1 MFGSALGS
9 EFNIAETLVK
19 AAPMIFTGLAVAVAF
34 RAKFWNIGAEGQLM
48 AGAVAAAFVGAY
60 PDARPARHARDGAG
74 RCGGRR
80 AGRAGAG
87 AAARQP
93 QGGRR
98 GELAAPQL
106 GRLFRHHGADRGAV
120 EGPVQRLSDL
130 AADRGFG
137 RLPQAHRRHAAAS
150 RRACRLRRGR
160 PRLVPDVAHHAR
172 LQDPHHRRECRGRAL
187 WRHRRR
193 PGHRRHRAD
202 LRRAG
207 GAGRRRRGRRRA
219 LPGDER
225 PLARLRLQRH
235 RHRHAGAGSTRS
247 AWCRRRS
254 SSPSS

>member
-1 MFGSALGS
+1 
-9 EFNIAETLVK
+9 
-19 AAPMIFTGLAVAVAF
+19 MIFTGLAVAVAF

-60 PDARPARHARDGAG
+60 PDARPARHAADGAG
-74 RCGGRR
+74 GCGRRR

-87 AAARQP
+87 AAARQFKVDDVVSS
-93 QGGRR
+93 
-98 GELAAPQL
+98 LL
-106 GRLFRHHGADRGAV
+106 LNSVVYLRHHGADRGAV
-120 EGPVQRLSDL
+120 EGSVQRLSDL

-137 RLPQAHRRHAAAS
+137 GLPDAAS
-150 RRACRLRRGR
+150 KARGCISACSPPSSR
-160 PRLVPDVAHHAR
+160 PALVWFLIVAHHAR
-172 LQDPHHRRECRGRAL
+172 LQDPHHRRERRGRAL

-193 PGHRRHRAD
+193 PRHRRHRAD

-207 GAGRRRRGRRRA
+207 RAGRRRRGRRRA
-219 LPGDER
+219 FPGDER

-235 RHRHAGAGSTRS
+235 RHRHAGAGSIRS